1 MLCPDCRRQV
11 TRGAAFCGSCGSPLG
26 HTGPPLELVLSGG
39 IRIPLVEELMIG
51 RGPAATLR
59 LEDPSVSRLHAR
71 ISAAGSGSGARIE
84 DAGSSHGTYVDGTRV
99 TGPLLLRDGARIR
112 IGDQELTVE
121 RRRDTAEAGK
131 TIVVR
136 PGASLVA
143 SAVTPTGVVGQATQ
157 FGMRPRVRSGYA
169 LKQLDASEGSRRW
182 VLRDLESNSFL
193 RLSDN
198 DAQLFRL
205 LDGSRS
211 LVELVGEA
219 ERRFGPTG
227 AARLARL
234 LADLGER
241 GLMSGVAASNRADGG
256 AGELLAPAGH
266 AAREALPRARATGST
281 RSTAAAAGCCS
292 RGRRCG

>member
-1 MLCPDCRRQV
+1 M
-11 TRGAAFCGSCGSPLG
+11 
-26 HTGPPLELVLSGG
+26 
-39 IRIPLVEELMIG
+39 
-51 RGPAATLR
+51 
-59 LEDPSVSRLHAR
+59 
-71 ISAAGSGSGARIE
+71 
-84 DAGSSHGTYVDGTRV
+84 

-256 AGELLAPAGH
+256 AGELLAQAGH
-266 AAREALPRARATGST
+266 AAREALPRARALVRRGLPP
-281 RSTAAAAGCCS
+281 RRLGAVHAAGAVADRRAL
-292 RGRRCG
+292 RGRRRRVRGADRAALRDAVRGREQDRDRRARVPARALPRRGACTRPRTGS